1 MMSAESS
8 ASRWSLT
15 IALGAVWGVS
25 EVALGIGLQACARNA
40 SGSIMTGVALFFIV
54 AGWALTKKAGGPLI
68 MIGMVSLLKLADAL
82 LLGLPIKHGAVAN
95 PIFAFWTEGL
105 ALLVL
110 VALLRGEIGPGRI
123 RQAMTGGLSA
133 LVAVNLFPLVKYATT
148 IPACVYPGTTT
159 PLALYYAPL
168 AIATSMIM
176 VPLGLTAAAKL
187 VSLERKMLAGARARR
202 LGWVYTPAT
211 VLLSLLLI
219 LLIRAV

>member
-15 IALGAVWGVS
+15 VALGAVWGVS

-40 SGSIMTGVALFFIV
+40 SGSIMTGVALFFIA
-54 AGWALTKKAGGPLI
+54 AGWALTKKVRGPLI
-68 MIGMVSLLKLADAL
+68 MICMASLLKLADAL

-105 ALLVL
+105 AFLVL
-110 VALLRGEIGPGRI
+110 VALLRGELASGRI
-123 RQAMTGGLSA
+123 RQALSGGLSA

-159 PLALYYAPL
+159 PLALYFAPL
-168 AIATSMIM
+168 AVAVSFVT
-176 VPLGLTAAAKL
+176 VPLGFAAAAWFLSFMDKKL
-187 VSLERKMLAGARARR
+187 TTDQERR
-202 LGWVYTPAT
+202 LGFIYSPAT

-219 LLIRAV
+219 LLIRAI